1 MTITVNIRYTG
12 ENGNAR
18 KFAEEMTKPS
28 GKNYNR
34 KKDKQEMRRA
44 DLRSGDGFE
53 VSSFFVCFEIK

>member
-1 MTITVNIRYTG
+1 MAITVNIRYTG

-34 KKDKQEMRRA
+34 KKDKQEMRMTDFKSR
-44 DLRSGDGFE
+44 DGFE
-53 VSSFFVCFEIK
+53 ASSFL